1 MEKLIYYNNLFDI
14 YNSFFTEKNKKIFE
28 YYYQENL
35 SMQEIAEN
43 FSVSKS
49 FIGSTIKKMEQK
61 LDELESNLQIYK
73 TKQQLN
79 NILNM
84 NDLNE
89 IKKEIKELI

>member
-1 MEKLIYYNNLFDI
+1 MEKYIYYNNLFDI
-14 YNSFFTEKNKKIFE
+14 YQSFFTEKNKKIFE